1 MGFEVK
7 VLIISNYEPDRQQS
21 MLRFS
26 GLLREIM
33 MAAGHEVRVVSPK
46 PTLGRGAGPEQTI
59 GKWLGYVD
67 KFVLFKPDLIKAAD
81 WADVVHI
88 SDHGNALYAGWLKKP
103 TILTCHDL
111 TAIKSA
117 MKEIP
122 EHSTS
127 RSGTLLQSIILRSL
141 DKSTR
146 IVCDSEA
153 TRRDLLRLTAM
164 PEYKLAVVFPALNY
178 PYSVMEKRVALERV
192 ATLDSRLRAP
202 YLLHIGGDQW
212 YKNRIG
218 VARIFAGLASRQ
230 PDSVL
235 VFAGKPLPDDIRSF
249 ISEQNLGNRVVHI
262 PSPTEEDL
270 RALYNAAYALLFPSL
285 YEGFG
290 WPILE
295 AQVCGCPVITSDRP
309 PMTEVGGDAALYVD
323 PNDLSATVE
332 RIIEHWSM
340 LPALSAAGFRNAAR
354 FDGRRMT
361 TAYEREYEA
370 ALASFKV

>member
-1 MGFEVK
+1 
-7 VLIISNYEPDRQQS
+7 
-21 MLRFS
+21 
-26 GLLREIM
+26 
-33 MAAGHEVRVVSPK
+33 
-46 PTLGRGAGPEQTI
+46 
-59 GKWLGYVD
+59 
-67 KFVLFKPDLIKAAD
+67 
-81 WADVVHI
+81 
-88 SDHGNALYAGWLKKP
+88 
-103 TILTCHDL
+103 
-111 TAIKSA
+111 
-117 MKEIP
+117 
-122 EHSTS
+122 
-127 RSGTLLQSIILRSL
+127 
-141 DKSTR
+141 
-146 IVCDSEA
+146 
-153 TRRDLLRLTAM
+153 
-164 PEYKLAVVFPALNY
+164 
-178 PYSVMEKRVALERV
+178 
-192 ATLDSRLRAP
+192 LDSRLRAP